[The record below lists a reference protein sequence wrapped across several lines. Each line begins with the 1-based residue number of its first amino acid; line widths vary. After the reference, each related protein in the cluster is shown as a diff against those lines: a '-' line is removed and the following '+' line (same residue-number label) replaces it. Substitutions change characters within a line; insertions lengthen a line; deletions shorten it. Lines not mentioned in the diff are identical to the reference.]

1 MKTEKILTHLIKPLI
16 LSGVY
21 KNETVALKDIVVTHI
36 ENKIRTYDRIINIFQ
51 KKYGKNFDTFSKDL
65 ENKVTPD
72 LEDDWMEWKG
82 AIEIKELWNEA
93 LKEVLDSKVS
103 V

>member
-1 MKTEKILTHLIKPLI
+1 M
-16 LSGVY
+16 
-21 KNETVALKDIVVTHI
+21 
-36 ENKIRTYDRIINIFQ
+36 
-51 KKYGKNFDTFSKDL
+51 NFPKSCQSPNNAPQASHPKDL

-82 AIEIKELWNEA
+82 AIEMKELWNEA